1 MKEHLET
8 YEDIM
13 ELPHHQSS
21 RRPHMPLNERAAQ
34 FSPFAALT
42 GYEAA
47 IMEAGRLTES
57 FRELDENEKAALDE
71 MLQYLRKNQDTRPE
85 ITILH
90 FVPDEVKEGGAYV
103 ETAGRFLKLQVTGRE
118 LVLETGEGKDREQS
132 RISLD
137 HIAGIWLRHGQT

>member
-1 MKEHLET
+1 MKERLES
-8 YEDIM
+8 YEDII

-34 FSPFAALT
+34 FSPFAALS

-47 IMEAGRLTES
+47 ITEAGRLTES

-71 MLQYLRKNQDTRPE
+71 MLRYLQKNKASRPE
-85 ITILH
+85 IVISH

-103 ETAGRFLKLQVTGRE
+103 ETEGRFLKLLAAERE
-118 LVLETGEGKDREQS
+118 IVLETGDEKEGEQS

-137 HIAGIWLRHGQT
+137 RIAGIWLRH

>member
-21 RRPHMPLNERAAQ
+21 RRPHMTLNERAAQ

-47 IMEAGRLTES
+47 ITEAGRLTES

>member
-47 IMEAGRLTES
+47 ITEAGRLTES

-71 MLQYLRKNQDTRPE
+71 MLQYLRKNKEARPE

-103 ETAGRFLKLQVTGRE
+103 ETEGRFLKLQVTGRE

>member
-1 MKEHLET
+1 MKERLES
-8 YEDIM
+8 YEDII

-34 FSPFAALT
+34 FSPFAALS

-47 IMEAGRLTES
+47 ITEAGRLTES

-71 MLQYLRKNQDTRPE
+71 MLQYLQKNKAARPE
-85 ITILH
+85 IVISH

-103 ETAGRFLKLQVTGRE
+103 ETEGRFLKLLAAGRE
-118 LVLETGEGKDREQS
+118 IVLETGDGIEGEQS

-137 HIAGIWLRHGQT
+137 RIAGIWLRH

>member
-47 IMEAGRLTES
+47 ITEAGRLTES

-71 MLQYLRKNQDTRPE
+71 MLQYLRKNKEARPE

>member
-1 MKEHLET
+1 MKERLEK
-8 YEDIM
+8 YEDMINM
-13 ELPHHQSS
+13 PHHQSS
-21 RRPHMPLNERAAQ
+21 RRPHMPLRERAAQ

-47 IMEAGRLTES
+47 ITEAGRLTES

-71 MLQYLRKNQDTRPE
+71 MLQYLQKNKEAHPE
-85 ITILH
+85 IVISH
-90 FVPDEVKEGGAYV
+90 FIPDEVKEGGAYV

-118 LVLETGEGKDREQS
+118 IVLETGEGNGREQS

-137 HIAGIWLRHGQT
+137 HIAGIWLRH